1 MAKLN
6 GNTRNAM
13 TRRLIKAVMAVAEH
27 QLSNGYTY
35 EPVGLTDMDIDE
47 EEVAGS
53 IGSMSRTLLN
63 YRKGYQK
70 AVSYTKGPTL
80 DNGDE
85 LATALRGLSPA
96 DVCAIADVVYG
107 ELPGT
112 HFARYEH
119 LNIGSRRMNAGN
131 RIRGAIRKELVTLA
145 EVLALTG
152 TAAESGE

>member
-13 TRRLIKAVMAVAEH
+13 TRKLIKAIMAVADH
-27 QLSNGYTY
+27 QLSNGYAY
-35 EPVGLTDMDIDE
+35 EPIGLTDMDIDE
-47 EEVAGS
+47 EEVAES
-53 IGSMSRTLLN
+53 IGSMSGTLLK
-63 YRKGYQK
+63 YRKSYQK
-70 AVSYTKGPTL
+70 AVSYSKGATL

-96 DVCAIADVVYG
+96 DVCAIADAVYG
-107 ELPGT
+107 EIPGS

-145 EVLALTG
+145 EVLVLTG
-152 TAAESGE
+152 SKGE

>member
-13 TRRLIKAVMAVAEH
+13 ARKLIKAIMAVADH

-35 EPVGLTDMDIDE
+35 EPIGLTDMDIDE
-47 EEVAGS
+47 GEVLES
-53 IGSMSRTLLN
+53 IGSMSGTLLK

-70 AVSYTKGPTL
+70 AVSYSKGVTL
-80 DNGDE
+80 DNGDA

-96 DVCAIADVVYG
+96 DVCAIADAVYN
-107 ELPGT
+107 EIPGS

-131 RIRGAIRKELVTLA
+131 RIRGAIRKDLVTLA

-152 TAAESGE
+152 NKPE

>member
-1 MAKLN
+1 MTKLN

-13 TRRLIKAVMAVAEH
+13 TRKLIKAITAVAEH

-35 EPVGLTDMDIDE
+35 EPIGLTDMDIDE
-47 EEVAGS
+47 EEVQES
-53 IGSMSRTLLN
+53 IGSMSGTLLK

-70 AVSYTKGPTL
+70 AVSYTQGPTL

-96 DVCAIADVVYG
+96 DVCAIADAVYN
-107 ELPGT
+107 ELPGS

-131 RIRGAIRKELVTLA
+131 RIRGAIRKELITLA
-145 EVLALTG
+145 EVLVLTG
-152 TAAESGE
+152 TRDEAAE